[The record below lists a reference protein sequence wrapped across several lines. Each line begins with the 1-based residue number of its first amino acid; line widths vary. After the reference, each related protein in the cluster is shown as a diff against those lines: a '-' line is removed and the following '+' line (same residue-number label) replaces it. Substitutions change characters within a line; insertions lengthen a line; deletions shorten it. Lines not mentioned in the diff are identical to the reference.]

1 MAGKNIE
8 ILIKQI
14 AKLPSLG
21 ARSARRIVLHLLNK
35 REASLRPL
43 IESLQNV
50 ADNIKTCEICGNFDT
65 VSPCPIC
72 SSTNRDESVV
82 CVVRDVADLWAMERV
97 ALFKGKYHVLGGVLS
112 AMEGIVP
119 EDLNIDALER
129 RVKSGIIKELILA
142 LPATIDGQITS
153 HYLLSK
159 FKDCDLKITTLAQG
173 IPMGAELDYM
183 DEGTIQ
189 LALSSRKILE
199 INFILHCRLDD
210 LNLPSRIHDNLQ
222 NSLLFDHFSPLSSFL
237 FSVELIFQIALL
249 RNLCRFPFLLCSE
262 TESFL

>member
-1 MAGKNIE
+1 MAGKDIE
-8 ILIKQI
+8 ILVKQI

-35 REASLRPL
+35 REASFLPL
-43 IESLQNV
+43 IDALNNV
-50 ADNIKTCEICGNFDT
+50 AMNIKTCEVCGNFDT

-72 SSTNRDESVV
+72 SSQTRDSSLI

-97 ALFKGKYHVLGGVLS
+97 SLFKGKYHVLGGVLS

-119 EDLNIDALER
+119 EDLNIESLEKR
-129 RVKSGIIKELILA
+129 IVSGEVKELVLA

-153 HYLLSK
+153 HYLVSR
-159 FKDCDLKITTLAQG
+159 FKESGVKITTLAQG

-189 LALSSRKILE
+189 LALNSRKS
-199 INFILHCRLDD
+199 
-210 LNLPSRIHDNLQ
+210 LNNQD
-222 NSLLFDHFSPLSSFL
+222 
-237 FSVELIFQIALL
+237 
-249 RNLCRFPFLLCSE
+249 
-262 TESFL
+262 